1 MVIMELSEIRRL
13 RQKAGM
19 SQTELAQKAGV
30 SQAHIAK
37 IESGKVD
44 PRYST
49 VERILRCLKEEQK
62 DHCSK
67 YMTETLFSVQTDD
80 TVDMVA
86 KIMGERGVSQLLVFR
101 GESIVGMITEEDL
114 LRFKGDPGDTPA
126 GEVMSEPPPTV
137 SRSTSSD
144 TVKELLLEFPA
155 VVVVDRDRAVGIL
168 TKSDLI
174 KRD

>member
-1 MVIMELSEIRRL
+1 MELSEIKKL
-13 RQKAGM
+13 RQKVGM
-19 SQTELAQKAGV
+19 SQTELARKAGV

-44 PRYST
+44 PRFST
-49 VERILRCLKEEQK
+49 VERILRCLKEEEK

-67 YMTETLFSVQTDD
+67 YMTETLYGMQAND
-80 TVDMVA
+80 TVGTA
-86 KIMGERGVSQLLVFR
+86 ARIMSQRGVSQLLVFR
-101 GESIVGMITEEDL
+101 GETIIGLLTEEDL
-114 LRFKGDPGDTPA
+114 LRFKGETHTTPA
-126 GEVMSEPPPTV
+126 SEVMSDPPPTV
-137 SRSTSSD
+137 SGSTSCD

>member
-1 MVIMELSEIRRL
+1 MELSEIKKL
-13 RQKAGM
+13 RQKVGM
-19 SQTELAQKAGV
+19 SQTELARKAGV

-44 PRYST
+44 PRFST
-49 VERILRCLKEEQK
+49 VERILRCLKEEEK

-67 YMTETLFSVQTDD
+67 YMTETLYGVQADD
-80 TVDMVA
+80 TVGTA
-86 KIMGERGVSQLLVFR
+86 ARIMSQRGVSQLLVFR
-101 GESIVGMITEEDL
+101 GETIIGMLTEEDL
-114 LRFKGDPGDTPA
+114 LRFKGDTQTTPA
-126 GEVMSEPPPTV
+126 SEVMSDPPPTV

-155 VVVVDRDRAVGIL
+155 VVVVDREKAVGIL